1 MDKNI
6 NSNDEFTKN
15 EEWLNSHYKELREK
29 YSGKVLA
36 VIAPD
41 KFLVKSNYDKLVKEL
56 EEKEI
61 DFDLVAITNIP
72 QKGHASIV

>member
-6 NSNDEFTKN
+6 DSDEKFTRN
-15 EEWLNSHYKELREK
+15 EEWLNSNYKELREK

-36 VIAPD
+36 VIEPD
-41 KFLVKSNYDKLVKEL
+41 KFLVKSNYDELVEEL
-56 EEKEI
+56 EEKGI